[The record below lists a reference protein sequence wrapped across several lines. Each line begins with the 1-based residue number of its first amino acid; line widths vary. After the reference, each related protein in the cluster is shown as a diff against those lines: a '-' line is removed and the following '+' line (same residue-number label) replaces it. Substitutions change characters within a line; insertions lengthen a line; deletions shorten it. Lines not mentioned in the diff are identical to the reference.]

1 MTLARKRKLTQLAA
15 RPDKEIDFSDIPP
28 LGDSFW
34 KNAIRNP
41 FYKPVKQQVIVRLD
55 SDVVVAAQQREKLS
69 DPNES
74 ASPRGHAFGFEKR
87 RMIHYR
93 SHIIFQLIAPTH
105 STTYPHQ
112 NLPPLAPH
120 AKLKSKDKGAGPAP
134 PKELETTPVDN
145 TGFCVLAN

>member
-55 SDVVVAAQQREKLS
+55 SDVVVWLRNKGKSYQTRMNQLLREAMLS
-69 DPNES
+69 D
-74 ASPRGHAFGFEKR
+74 
-87 RMIHYR
+87 
-93 SHIIFQLIAPTH
+93 
-105 STTYPHQ
+105 
-112 NLPPLAPH
+112 
-120 AKLKSKDKGAGPAP
+120 LKNGA
-134 PKELETTPVDN
+134 
-145 TGFCVLAN
+145 